1 MLKNYLKI
9 AIRNLIKHKLFSFI
23 NILGLAIG
31 ITCCILIILFVNYE
45 NCYDKYNEKVNRT
58 YRLVSGASMGNTK
71 INSMYSSA
79 ITFSKLLSDFP
90 EIETGVKL
98 LKFDKT
104 PILVGN
110 KSFYESKLFAVDP
123 TFYDVFTIPLLQGDP
138 KTALSE
144 PNCIVLSKNKALKYF
159 GKTDVIGKV
168 ITLSINLPTKKGN
181 VDFKI
186 SGVSENMPEN
196 SHFHYDMLISSTT
209 FPQMLNNTGWWVNNF
224 ISYLVLKK
232 GTSKY
237 DFDNK
242 LIAFNKKYMDAFN
255 RQGMGGKSYDDWAAN
270 GNYWTYYLQPL
281 TDIHLNSHLD
291 EEIEPNG
298 NSTYTYIFSI
308 IGIIILLIAC
318 LNFMN
323 LSTAR
328 SSLRAKEVGL
338 RKVVGS
344 SRNKLIFQ
352 FLLES
357 VMISIFA
364 IIISLVMVEILLP
377 YYREFVQKPITIN
390 YLENI
395 GIIPALILL
404 GLFVGIISG
413 SYPAFVLS
421 SFKPVSVLRKN
432 IIKKSN
438 YFNFRNALVLFQF
451 AISIFLITG
460 TLIVYQQLRYLQNKN
475 LGFDKEQVLV
485 IKNRSTSDQNMSTF
499 KEVLQNNRNIVEVS
513 GSTSLP
519 GTPFYNH
526 LFRADGIEPFTLSIC
541 MADYNYQKTLKF
553 EMLKGR
559 FFSKEFPTD
568 AGAVIL
574 NEEAVKLLGWDNPLG
589 KSINYSSNN
598 WRDYFHIVG
607 IVKDFH
613 YESLHQKIRPMA
625 LFLNGGN
632 FRWAENY
639 ISVRIK
645 TGNLPETIKFVK
657 SEWDEFASG
666 VPFEYSFLNED
677 YDNLYTNEKQTEQLL
692 AVFSFLAIFIACL
705 GLLGLASYI
714 AGLRTK
720 EIGIRKILGASV
732 SGIVLSLSTEFI
744 KWVVLANIIAWPL
757 AYYFMNNWLQ
767 NFAYRINISWW
778 VFIFSGSIALLIA
791 FATVS
796 FQAIKAAT
804 ANPVKSLRYE

>member
-1 MLKNYLKI
+1 MFKNYLKI
-9 AIRNLIKHKLFSFI
+9 AIRNLIKHKLFSLI

-45 NCYDKYNEKVNRT
+45 NSYDKYNEKANRT
-58 YRLVSGASMGNTK
+58 YRVASSASMGNTR

-98 LKFDKT
+98 LKFDIT
-104 PILVGN
+104 PILIGKVTY
-110 KSFYESKLFAVDP
+110 YESKIYAADP
-123 TFYDVFTIPLLQGDP
+123 TFYDVFTIPLLHGDP
-138 KTALSE
+138 QTALTE

-159 GKTDVIGKV
+159 GKTDVVGEV
-168 ITLSINLPTKKGN
+168 ITISINLPNETGN
-181 VDFKI
+181 VNFKI

-196 SHFHYDMLISSTT
+196 SHFRYDMLISLTT
-209 FPQMLNNTGWWVNNF
+209 FPRMLNNTEWWANNF
-224 ISYLVLKK
+224 ISYLVLKE

-242 LIAFNKKYMDAFN
+242 LIAFNKKYLDAFN
-255 RQGMGGKSYDDWAAN
+255 QKYMGEKSYDDWAAK

-291 EEIEPNG
+291 EELEPNG
-298 NSTYTYIFSI
+298 NSTYIYIFSI

-318 LNFMN
+318 INFMN

-328 SSLRAKEVGL
+328 SSLRAREVGL

-344 SRNKLIFQ
+344 SKNKLIFQ

-357 VMISIFA
+357 VMLSIFA
-364 IIISLVMVEILLP
+364 VVISLLLVGILLP
-377 YYREFVQKPITIN
+377 YYREFVQKPIALN

-395 GIIPALILL
+395 SIIPALILL

-421 SFKPVSVLRKN
+421 SFKPVAVLKKN
-432 IIKKSN
+432 LVQKSN

-451 AISIFLITG
+451 ATSIFLIAG
-460 TLIVYQQLRYLQNKN
+460 TLIVYQQLCYIQNKN

-485 IKNRSTSDQNMSTF
+485 IKNRKTIKQNMSTF
-499 KEVLQNNRNIVEVS
+499 KDVLQDNSNVVEVT

-526 LFRADGIEPFTLSIC
+526 LFRANGIEPFTLSIC
-541 MADYNYQKTLKF
+541 MCDDNYQKALKL

-559 FFSKEFPTD
+559 FFSKEFSTD
-568 AGAVIL
+568 ANAVIL
-574 NEEAVKLLGWDNPLG
+574 NEEAVKLLGWYSPLG
-589 KSINYSSNN
+589 KSINYSFNN
-598 WRDYFHIVG
+598 WKEYFHIIG

-632 FRWAENY
+632 FIGAENY
-639 ISVRIK
+639 ISVRVK
-645 TGNLPETIKFVK
+645 TGNLSESMNFVK
-657 SEWDEFASG
+657 SKWDEFASG

-677 YDNLYTNEKQTEQLL
+677 YNNLYINEKQTEQLL
-692 AVFSFLAIFIACL
+692 FIFSSLTIFIACL

-744 KWVVLANIIAWPL
+744 KWVIFANLIAWPV
-757 AYYFMNNWLQ
+757 AYFFMNRWLQ
-767 NFAYRINISWW
+767 NFAYRIDISWW
-778 VFIFSGSIALLIA
+778 MFVLSGGIALVIA
-791 FATVS
+791 LVTVS
-796 FQAIKAAT
+796 FQAVKAAM
-804 ANPVKSLRYE
+804 ANPVESLRYE